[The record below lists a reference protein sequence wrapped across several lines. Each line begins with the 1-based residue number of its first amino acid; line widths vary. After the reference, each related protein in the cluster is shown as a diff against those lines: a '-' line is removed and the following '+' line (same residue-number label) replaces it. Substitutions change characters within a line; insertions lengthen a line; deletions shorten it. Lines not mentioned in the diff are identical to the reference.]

1 VTATDPEWAAVGS
14 LQVGPGQA
22 AFKLAWAKGDD
33 LQCIRLSLALNSAE
47 VRLLVPGSGPVG
59 GGEDPGPALVEKK
72 KQFLILVCENGKLL
86 FLGM

>member
-47 VRLLVPGSGPVG
+47 VRRLVPGSGPG
-59 GGEDPGPALVEKK
+59 GGGGMERGPGPGSRGKEKTVFDSRVRK
-72 KQFLILVCENGKLL
+72 W
-86 FLGM
+86 